1 MSSVNAGNLAA
12 SQDIGDG
19 EGRAAP
25 EPSRCE
31 SPRRVRSLSFFS
43 HGPNASHARVAEDLE
58 EMHRRVGWFDTPSA
72 LQNRVVN
79 LERQVAQ
86 LQDQLDLLL

>member
-1 MSSVNAGNLAA
+1 
-12 SQDIGDG
+12 
-19 EGRAAP
+19 
-25 EPSRCE
+25 
-31 SPRRVRSLSFFS
+31 
-43 HGPNASHARVAEDLE
+43 
-58 EMHRRVGWFDTPSA
+58 MHRRVGWFDTPSA